1 MVQRKT
7 TSVQSIEPKQFSLD
21 EINRGI
27 AKLKRRLEEIKK
39 LDPANTQYDDPAV
52 DTTESNIRASIL
64 EIFGENS
71 QEYRNHGYHSIDYG
85 PPRIGMS
92 DAENQQNFAA
102 GWPRSIALL
111 EGLVARLEEKCLD
124 LETTEKLPTLAPSQ
138 TPIEQVKQLCL
149 KFHAVARQILHRY
162 KDRSTLEIKDEYD
175 VQDLFHALLRI
186 WFDDIRKEEWTP
198 SYAGCS
204 SRVDFLLK
212 QERLV
217 VEVKKARHGLGA
229 KELGEELIVDIARYK
244 VHPDCVRLLCLIYD
258 PDSLIRNPKGLEID
272 LSKTHESLPVDV
284 FIVPKLV

>member
-7 TSVQSIEPKQFSLD
+7 TSVQPIKPKQFSLD

-39 LDPANTQYDDPAV
+39 IDPANTQYDDPAV

-85 PPRIGMS
+85 PSRIGMS

-111 EGLVARLEEKCLD
+111 EGFVARLEEKRLG
-124 LETTEKLPTLAPSQ
+124 LETTEKLPTLDPSQ

-149 KFHAVARQILHRY
+149 KFHAVAQQILH
-162 KDRSTLEIKDEYD
+162 
-175 VQDLFHALLRI
+175 RI

-198 SYAGCS
+198 SYAGGS

-244 VHPDCVRLLCLIYD
+244 VHPDCARLLCLIYD

-284 FIVPKLV
+284 FIVPKSV

>member
-7 TSVQSIEPKQFSLD
+7 TSVQPIEPKQFSLD

-39 LDPANTQYDDPAV
+39 LDPAKTQYDNPAV

-71 QEYRNHGYHSIDYG
+71 QEYRDHGYHSIDYG
-85 PPRIGMS
+85 PSHIGMS
-92 DAENQQNFAA
+92 AAENQQNFA

-111 EGLVARLEEKCLD
+111 EGLVARLEEKRLD

-162 KDRSTLEIKDEYD
+162 KDRPTLEIKDEYD

-198 SYAGCS
+198 SYAGSS

-244 VHPDCVRLLCLIYD
+244 VHPDCTRLLCLIYD

-284 FIVPKLV
+284 FIVPKSV